1 MRKFKSSNK
10 TVKFVCS
17 IFRFVVRADLGRRH
31 KTGELEHLKVVVAY
45 LLVFQKNT
53 KYLFF
58 VPLLL
63 VNVLLESRHLAL
75 QLRHLQK
82 QCIAHRT
89 TGAKKLRKETKFRES

>member
-1 MRKFKSSNK
+1 MRKFKYRNK
-10 TVKFVCS
+10 TVKFVCA
-17 IFRFVVRADLGRRH
+17 FLDLSSEQTWAVATKMGR
-31 KTGELEHLKVVVAY
+31 TGALKVVVVY
-45 LLVFQKNT
+45 VT

-82 QCIAHRT
+82 QCITHRT